1 MGSIFDSIQESDFH
15 SNDPML
21 SRNATLSDYADDAPD
36 IEFSVGISEE
46 QITESPI
53 DYEKAK
59 DRTWGQAAIDVALGT
74 AQGIIAVPEA
84 FLGLADLVSNGV
96 AGDWVEENVV
106 DFSEVKD
113 FYQGYKSDYQR
124 AGEEEFQKAEG
135 VWGSFKAAILNPTT
149 VISDTLLQ
157 SLPSM
162 VTGARFGKLITSF
175 AKIPG
180 AIAGTVGGAV
190 GEGVISAGSSAEAIR
205 RENGIEGITGKQALL
220 AGGSGLL
227 TGLFGGVSG
236 KVASKFGIKVADIDT
251 FAAGGNVVDATVK
264 ALKRKG
270 ITKAVVQGAFVEGI
284 LEEFPQSVQEQIL
297 QNIALDKDPM
307 EGVDKAAVMGIISGA
322 AMGGPMAGYGAA
334 VDNGNMEINKR
345 VAEKLKKQAEENK
358 TPKETVIEAAQE
370 AETEAATLA
379 TGDALTDATTK
390 MNIESDKL
398 SQTIPTGVED
408 PSLPPDP
415 DIEIV
420 DEIVVPEVAAVEKTV
435 APTVEPKATAP
446 AVSDPNMILQKNNN
460 PYKSIASANNALKL
474 RKDVDIETHE
484 VVSYKD
490 GFAIAQKTTVQ
501 APVKPVSEQQYADPI
516 PTIPE
521 ESKPLKSDAANQP
534 YIGGL
539 NEEANNQATS
549 PQGEQTRTTEQN
561 RTESQTGNLQ
571 QGQEEVAKPVSKPDP
586 NFIFQKNGQ
595 PYKSTASAFNALK
608 MRKDLKTEE
617 YGVYPYKDG
626 FAIGKKAATRAT
638 EGMQNAQTPVTPI
651 PTIPEKT
658 ESLKSDDIKTDLPPI
673 DIQFQLGSKEREAA
687 NQQLDQ
693 RMVNLMGKYNV
704 KIQEVDSIKKQY
716 GIDAVGIADSLN
728 KLITV
733 NKDRDLTTIP
743 EESVHI
749 AVSLIGEAETNPSP
763 IQKKLTALTNDIE
776 SWDGFAAVEAQYNE
790 TYKGDKTKI
799 RREAVAKLITQSLV
813 EKNASE
819 QTLTGRAKAFI
830 QDIINWVKTH
840 FGNKN
845 AIQIYQSKKVASH
858 ILKGKIDS
866 KAKTTNKDVM
876 LQKPAVDDDIEV
888 APLNEEEYDIV
899 DQEQAPLPVEVD
911 PVVEAKNR
919 EDRIFNAP
927 DNIPFPE
934 ISGEILQEVEVIT
947 SMVKADGTSY
957 EMETTAKF
965 ILDKYAE
972 VQKKLEGV
980 MKCIGG

>member
-1 MGSIFDSIQESDFH
+1 
-15 SNDPML
+15 
-21 SRNATLSDYADDAPD
+21 
-36 IEFSVGISEE
+36 
-46 QITESPI
+46 
-53 DYEKAK
+53 
-59 DRTWGQAAIDVALGT
+59 
-74 AQGIIAVPEA
+74 
-84 FLGLADLVSNGV
+84 
-96 AGDWVEENVV
+96 
-106 DFSEVKD
+106 
-113 FYQGYKSDYQR
+113 
-124 AGEEEFQKAEG
+124 
-135 VWGSFKAAILNPTT
+135 
-149 VISDTLLQ
+149 
-157 SLPSM
+157 
-162 VTGARFGKLITSF
+162 
-175 AKIPG
+175 
-180 AIAGTVGGAV
+180 
-190 GEGVISAGSSAEAIR
+190 
-205 RENGIEGITGKQALL
+205 
-220 AGGSGLL
+220 
-227 TGLFGGVSG
+227 
-236 KVASKFGIKVADIDT
+236 
-251 FAAGGNVVDATVK
+251 
-264 ALKRKG
+264 
-270 ITKAVVQGAFVEGI
+270 
-284 LEEFPQSVQEQIL
+284 
-297 QNIALDKDPM
+297 
-307 EGVDKAAVMGIISGA
+307 
-322 AMGGPMAGYGAA
+322 
-334 VDNGNMEINKR
+334 
-345 VAEKLKKQAEENK
+345 
-358 TPKETVIEAAQE
+358 
-370 AETEAATLA
+370 
-379 TGDALTDATTK
+379 
-390 MNIESDKL
+390 
-398 SQTIPTGVED
+398 
-408 PSLPPDP
+408 
-415 DIEIV
+415 
-420 DEIVVPEVAAVEKTV
+420 
-435 APTVEPKATAP
+435 
-446 AVSDPNMILQKNNN
+446 
-460 PYKSIASANNALKL
+460 
-474 RKDVDIETHE
+474 
-484 VVSYKD
+484 
-490 GFAIAQKTTVQ
+490 
-501 APVKPVSEQQYADPI
+501 
-516 PTIPE
+516 
-521 ESKPLKSDAANQP
+521 
-534 YIGGL
+534 
-539 NEEANNQATS
+539 
-549 PQGEQTRTTEQN
+549 
-561 RTESQTGNLQ
+561 
-571 QGQEEVAKPVSKPDP
+571 
-586 NFIFQKNGQ
+586 
-595 PYKSTASAFNALK
+595 

-638 EGMQNAQTPVTPI
+638 EGIQNAQTPVTPI

-658 ESLKSDDIKTDLPPI
+658 ESLKTANRVLKDSEILKLGETEASTYLDELYLKKELSDVDNKNIENISRIAIEKEWGMNEDGEETYEQDDFNDDGYLGGITDSMLEDYQRLEAEDKNKTKTKTDVPPI
-673 DIQFQLGSKEREAA
+673 DIQFKLGSKEREAA

-704 KIQEVDSIKKQY
+704 KTQEVDSIKKQY

-790 TYKGDKTKI
+790 AYKGDKTKI

-876 LQKPAVDDDIEV
+876 LQKSIGINISSYEEGLGKKLTNFARLSVKFRGKTYDRAEDAYQQNKTKNLSDVAVKELMVEVLIAKLSQYPALVSEIDSIGGIEALNKSTHNLIKAGKEIKTDRWTGKDGLFMQALREAYSKQTKPAVDDDIEV
-888 APLNEEEYDIV
+888 APLNEEEFAEYDIV

-911 PVVEAKNR
+911 PAVEAKNR

-957 EMETTAKF
+957 EMATTAKF